1 MNKFLVFPCSE
12 KDNKE
17 GYNGYVVPLICASAT
32 GFAIFFPISKEN
44 AEIIN
49 TVLEKK
55 INKSDLNT
63 GSILSVYRTMVD
75 SWNSG
80 GRYLSGIYMDLE
92 IDPNDSTEIISIKAI
107 ISNNQGG
114 YIDNVIK
121 INFIHAIIIAAM
133 YRFEII
139 VSKELIEKLLPHLED
154 DKAEK
159 NENEDEDQPDGTE
172 ATLPN
177 SPNSPNSPNLPKK
190 SKEKE
195 EKYDSK
201 KFPKD
206 TQILKIAKKIMNG
219 KIK

>member
-44 AEIIN
+44 AGIIN
-49 TVLEKK
+49 TVLEKP
-55 INKSDLNT
+55 INKSDLNSNT
-63 GSILSVYRTMVD
+63 GSILSVYKTMVD

-80 GRYLSGIYMDLE
+80 GRYLSGIYMDLD
-92 IDPNDSTEIISIKAI
+92 IDPNDSTEIIAIKAI

-114 YIDNVIK
+114 YVDNVIK

-139 VSKELIEKLLPHLED
+139 VSKELIEKLLPHLG
-154 DKAEK
+154 
-159 NENEDEDQPDGTE
+159 DETDGTE

-177 SPNSPNSPNLPKK
+177 PRNSKEIKNN
-190 SKEKE
+190 KEKE
-195 EKYDSK
+195 EKHDSK

>member
-49 TVLEKK
+49 TVLEKP
-55 INKSDLNT
+55 INKSDLNSNT
-63 GSILSVYRTMVD
+63 GSILSVYKTMVD

-80 GRYLSGIYMDLE
+80 GRYLSGIYMDLD

-114 YIDNVIK
+114 YVDNVIK

-139 VSKELIEKLLPHLED
+139 VSKELIEKLLPHLGD
-154 DKAEK
+154 DK
-159 NENEDEDQPDGTE
+159 ENEEDETDGTE

-177 SPNSPNSPNLPKK
+177 PRNSKEIKN

-195 EKYDSK
+195 EKHDSK